1 MLLGR
6 QGLFVNVCF
15 FLRGNPIFKLYK
27 DMCPRIE
34 FGLLGAQSLKSVSFL
49 VLWFF
54 ARVPK
59 IIYLIMSRFKRILTI
74 YFSTK

>member
-1 MLLGR
+1 
-6 QGLFVNVCF
+6 
-15 FLRGNPIFKLYK
+15 
-27 DMCPRIE
+27 MCHRIE

-59 IIYLIMSRFKRILTI
+59 IIYLIMSRIKRILTI
-74 YFSTK
+74 LPNEVIKHLS